1 MRNSKFLPSLSNI
14 QRGFTIVEL
23 LIVIVVIGI
32 LATITIISY
41 AGVTT
46 RANTSKAQTNAE
58 TAQKVAESIN
68 ADTGSYPATA
78 AAFGTGSTSTKLP
91 SGMMVVHDTGASPAT
106 TWNGAT
112 VLSGLTGA
120 NAQFNGQVT
129 GLVQVAYACTATL
142 TTGPCLGT
150 GGRLAWWN
158 FGGTAAANFIYVGS
172 ANSAST
178 LFYPAS

>member
-1 MRNSKFLPSLSNI
+1 MVHTNI
-14 QRGFTIVEL
+14 KAMKRTRGFTIVEL

-46 RANTSKAQTNAE
+46 RANTAKAQTNAE

-78 AAFGTGSTSTKLP
+78 AAFATGSTSTKLP
-91 SGMMVVHDTGASPAT
+91 SGMMVTFDTGTSPAT
-106 TWNGAT
+106 TWAGGAT
-112 VLSGLTGA
+112 LSGLTGA
-120 NAQFNGQVT
+120 NAQFNGQVA
-129 GLVQVAYACTATL
+129 GLVQVTWACSPACGATQ
-142 TTGPCLGT
+142 T
-150 GGRLAWWN
+150 GGRIGWWN

-178 LFYPAS
+178 FVYPTS